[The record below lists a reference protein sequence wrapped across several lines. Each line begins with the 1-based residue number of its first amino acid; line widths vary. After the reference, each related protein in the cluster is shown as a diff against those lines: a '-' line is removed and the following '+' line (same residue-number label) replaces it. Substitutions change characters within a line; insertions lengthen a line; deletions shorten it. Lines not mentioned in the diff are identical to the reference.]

1 MWPLNL
7 QEYLASVPEM
17 DRFLTVDEL
26 VADFQEIAESHPDI
40 AKLERVGTST
50 LGEPISML
58 TMGTGEKQALLFA
71 CPHPNEPIG
80 AMLVHQFARML
91 VNDAH
96 LRDELGFTW
105 NLIACVDP
113 DGTRL
118 NEGWFSG
125 PFTVTNYARNFYRPA
140 GHQQVEWT
148 FPSFYKN
155 NYFDKSISET
165 EMLMRVIDRLQPAL
179 MGSLHNA
186 GFGGVYYYLSREAP
200 ELYDTLHEMPGWE
213 HLPLRLGEAEASYA
227 VEFAPAIF
235 KLLSSRDAYDHMEAH
250 GADMSEYSHGGSSF
264 EYAEKYDTF
273 TFVTEMAYFDDPRV
287 NDTAVTETSRRA
299 AILEG
304 LGRAAQDYGLVRR
317 ILDRVRPDLKT
328 DSLFEDAVS
337 SFCKMQAEAQDAE
350 RNWAE
355 TDPSTDRP
363 ATVAELFSS
372 NQEGRFYRLLVLG
385 MLVRMLEGETA
396 VGNGTLKI
404 REGLKEAL
412 EAFNTSASSLE
423 ADLDVRAVPIR
434 KLVAVQLGSV
444 LASAKYLSQ
453 AAG

>member
-1 MWPLNL
+1 MS
-7 QEYLASVPEM
+7 AVPEM

-26 VADFQEIAESHPDI
+26 NADFEAIANEHSDI
-40 AKLERVGTST
+40 ATLERVGTST
-50 LGEPISML
+50 LGEPIQML
-58 TMGTGEKQALLFA
+58 TIGTGKKQALLFA

-80 AMLVHQFARML
+80 AMLVHHFARML
-91 VNDAH
+91 VKDAY

-118 NEGWFSG
+118 NENWFAG

-155 NYFDKSISET
+155 NYFDSSISET
-165 EMLMRVIDRLQPAL
+165 QMLMRVIDRLEPTL

-186 GFGGVYYYLSREAP
+186 GFGGVYYYISRDEP
-200 ELYDTLHEMPGWE
+200 ELYDVLHEMPGWE
-213 HLPLRLGEAEASYA
+213 ELPLRLGEAEASYA
-227 VEFAPAIF
+227 EEFAPAIY
-235 KLLSSRDAYDHMEAH
+235 KLLSSRDAYDHMEAN
-250 GADMSEYSHGGSSF
+250 GADMTEYSHGGSSF
-264 EYAEKYDTF
+264 EYAEKYNSF

-287 NDTAVTETSRRA
+287 NDTSVTETSRRQ

-304 LGRAAQDYGLVRR
+304 LDRSDEDYGLVNQV
-317 ILDRVRPDLKT
+317 IDLVENDLKT
-328 DSLFEDAVS
+328 DSRFQDAVV
-337 SFCKMQAEAQDAE
+337 SFSKMMRESQSAE

-372 NQEGRFYRLLVLG
+372 NEEGRFYRLLVLG
-385 MLVRMLEGETA
+385 MVVRMLEGEVA
-396 VGNGTLKI
+396 VGNGTPKI
-404 REGLKEAL
+404 RKGLTLAL
-412 EAFNTSASSLE
+412 EAFESKAARLE
-423 ADLDVRAVPIR
+423 DDLTVRAVPIR

-444 LASAKYLSQ
+444 LASAKHLADMS
-453 AAG
+453 AD